1 MSKKTGECHAK
12 SKDGDEE
19 CDCTSYEEDPVQ
31 SGYCSECYHR
41 EKAHL
46 LATPGASVRKPEV
59 RTLLKSLMEG
69 TKLGSKLSL
78 GASSSSASSSSRKK
92 AVPSL
97 SAANRESNEGMHSS
111 KPGSSKGKGKK
122 AESSAST
129 TFKVVSIH
137 VLPHGTEEGFD
148 ENRKKRLFIAGGHD
162 KTPTNFQIDT
172 AAAQGLAV
180 FDSAKGFEL
189 DRAWT
194 HEELAEALLGLL
206 PFPFSYF
213 ERLQDEAG
221 DGEAAW
227 RLASV
232 VSKRLQVLSN
242 PAPAGKDVDF
252 HKGNATSGFRHWRV
266 FIVARQPI
274 PREFLKDWANQLN
287 GASGSKDGDE
297 FNSETNSGSDSAS
310 IEGSPSPEKIPR
322 TNKRRLVSKA
332 SGDEDEM
339 IPKKKGKGP
348 AGKTWIRG
356 PEGPSGSKSESV
368 IDLTTDE
375 NKANGPGRASSE
387 ESVFEDPLIGNPY
400 EQGQIFEF

>member
-19 CDCTSYEEDPVQ
+19 CDCTSYEEDPGQ

-78 GASSSSASSSSRKK
+78 GASLSSASSSRKK

-97 SAANRESNEGMHSS
+97 SAANRESNEGMRSS
-111 KPGSSKGKGKK
+111 KPGSSKGKGKR

-137 VLPHGTEEGFD
+137 VLPYGTEEG
-148 ENRKKRLFIAGGHD
+148 KMAKRRSSLPGGHD

-180 FDSAKGFEL
+180 FDSSKGFEL
-189 DRAWT
+189 DRTWT
-194 HEELAEALLGLL
+194 HEELAEALMGLL

-232 VSKRLQVLSN
+232 VSKRLHVLIN
-242 PAPAGKDVDF
+242 PTPAGKDVDF
-252 HKGNATSGFRHWRV
+252 HKGNATSGFRHWRI
-266 FIVARQPI
+266 FIVAREPI
-274 PREFLKDWANQLN
+274 PREFLKNWANQLG

-297 FNSETNSGSDSAS
+297 FDSETDSGSDSAGVG
-310 IEGSPSPEKIPR
+310 GSPSPEKIPR

-332 SGDEDEM
+332 SSDEDES

-356 PEGPSGSKSESV
+356 PEAPSGSKSESV

-375 NKANGPGRASSE
+375 NKAAGPGRASSE

-400 EQGQIFEF
+400 EQQIFEF